1 MKRKAHAAL
10 LLAAVLAMQG
20 SVLAERPQPLT
31 PEQANEL
38 KKLILPQQGEN
49 PFWRVAWL
57 NDIWEARQKAAA
69 EGKPIFVWGGSEGAP
84 ITNC

>member
-1 MKRKAHAAL
+1 MKRKTHAAL
-10 LLAAVLAMQG
+10 LVAAVLAMQG

-31 PEQANEL
+31 PKQGNTL
-38 KKLILPQQGEN
+38 KTLILPQEGEN
-49 PFWRVAWL
+49 PFWQVDWL
-57 NDIWEARQKAAA
+57 NDVWEARKTAAA

>member
-1 MKRKAHAAL
+1 MKRQTHAAL

-20 SVLAERPQPLT
+20 SVLAQRPQPLT
-31 PEQANEL
+31 PQQANDL
-38 KKLILPQQGEN
+38 KDLILAQEGEN
-49 PFWRVAWL
+49 PFWQVEWL

-69 EGKPIFVWGGSEGAP
+69 EGKPIFVWSGSEGAP